1 MTTGSPSKSAREAF
15 AMAEAKEKTSFDS
28 QNKFGLAFMAIIL
41 ACSAI
46 LPFMAGKKIPG
57 IVDILIYEACVLGI
71 GLTWAT
77 IGYLHGRRMYEQV
90 QEMSPMVVAWT
101 SLRWGRPVEV
111 ILYYGAYFVLNFAVL
126 IWGHHVFGGYLGF
139 NLVLLFVLSAMAC
152 LVMPIWMVGINV
164 VLILLVLNFSYG
176 LFLDVWV
183 GWDNLIGIGTG
194 LTFGAMM
201 YSIVNSQIT
210 TRMAA
215 GNLARELDAANAQ
228 LRAYSAKAEELSAT
242 QERNRIAREIH
253 DTLGHSLTV
262 VNVQLEAA
270 KALISTDVERASHFI
285 DKAKNLTQKGLQD
298 VRESVSSLRASPLD
312 GKSISQA
319 LEELAKDLNETGIHS
334 SFSVNGEEA
343 ELSPQ
348 IASAVY
354 RTAQEAMTNVR
365 KHSQAKSVDIA
376 LDFRDSNSVQL
387 FVEDDGIG
395 SQDTDG
401 GFGILGIQE
410 RVQFLNGK
418 TQIKTSTGN
427 GFRLEVSIPV

>member
-15 AMAEAKEKTSFDS
+15 AMAEAKEKTSFES
-28 QNKFGLAFMAIIL
+28 QNKFGFAFMMIIL

-46 LPFMAGKKIPG
+46 LPFIAGKKVPG
-57 IVDILIYEACVLGI
+57 IVDILIYEACLLGI
-71 GLTWAT
+71 GLTWAA
-77 IGYLHGRRMYEQV
+77 IGYLHGRRIYEQV
-90 QEMSPMVVAWT
+90 QEMSPLVAAWT
-101 SLRWGRPVEV
+101 SLRWGRPVEIV
-111 ILYYGAYFVLNFAVL
+111 LYYGVYFVLNFAVL
-126 IWGHHVFGGYLGF
+126 VWGHHVFGYLGF
-139 NLVLLFVLSAMAC
+139 NLVLLFVMSAMAC
-152 LVMPIWMVGINV
+152 LVMPIWMVGLNV
-164 VLILLVLNFSYG
+164 VLILLVLRYTYG
-176 LFLDVWV
+176 LFLDIWV
-183 GWDNLIGIGTG
+183 GWDNLVGIGMG

-201 YSIVNSQIT
+201 YSIVNRQIA

-215 GNLARELDAANAQ
+215 GNLARELDTANAQ

-270 KALISTDVERASHFI
+270 KALIPTDVERASQFI

-319 LEELAKDLNETGIHS
+319 LEELAKDLSETGVYS

-376 LDFRDSNSVQL
+376 LDFRSSNSVQL

-395 SQDTDG
+395 CQDTDG